1 MANTST
7 CLFTPSFFGASS
19 SAGFLKTDD
28 VTGVEEKCAL
38 RVKRELACYP
48 ERRFGAIL
56 RLLCHLIYH
65 NLFTACIG
73 GKENTQQ
80 PTKTKLTP

>member
-1 MANTST
+1 MVNTSA
-7 CLFTPSFFGASS
+7 CLFPPSFFGASS

-28 VTGVEEKCAL
+28 VIGVKEKCTL

-48 ERRFGAIL
+48 ERRFAAIL
-56 RLLCHLIYH
+56 WLLCHLIYH
-65 NLFTACIG
+65 TLFTACIG
-73 GKENTQQ
+73 GKEKTQQ